1 MFCVVGNTKSNW
13 DHLFHPFSA
22 ASGIFTIFIFSI
34 HADMT
39 KIISFISRK
48 GGTGKTTNAIHLA
61 TTLFQTGKSVLL
73 IETDTNYTLNTLR
86 KMELF
91 KSKSDL
97 KTFEILGSEDKTVA
111 DELLTLRETRKTDFI
126 IVDSA
131 AKTTDEGIRKL
142 CLVSDLVIV
151 PTSLTQNDLLV
162 TYQTVTDLAPAR
174 DLNPKLKILVLP
186 NRIYRQTN
194 LYSIRESLKNLD
206 AIILPAI
213 VPQKNL
219 FVNFSTLEAEK
230 EYKPVAQ
237 AILNYV
243 S

>member
-1 MFCVVGNTKSNW
+1 MS
-13 DHLFHPFSA
+13 
-22 ASGIFTIFIFSI
+22 
-34 HADMT
+34 

-61 TTLFQTGKSVLL
+61 TTLKQMGKRVLL
-73 IETDTNYTLNTLR
+73 VETDTNYTLNTLR

-91 KSKSDL
+91 KAEGGA
-97 KTFEILGSEDKTVA
+97 TFDILGSNDSQVA
-111 DELLTLRETRKTDFI
+111 DELQALKQSKKVDFI

-131 AKTTDEGIRKL
+131 GKTTDEGIKKL
-142 CLVSDLVIV
+142 CLVSDAVVV

-174 DLNPKLKILVLP
+174 ELNPQLKIIILP
-186 NRIYRQTN
+186 NRIHGATN
-194 LYSIRESLKNLD
+194 LYTVRENLKNLD
-206 AIILPAI
+206 AIILPLI

-219 FVNFSTLEAEK
+219 FVNFSTIDAEK
-230 EYKPVAQ
+230 EYLPIAQ
-237 AILNYV
+237 EILKYV